1 MGPTRGNGSKRL
13 MADINVTPMVDVM
26 LVLLIIFMVTAP
38 MMTQGVDVNLPE
50 TTAKPLRQEEEPLI
64 ITINKKGEIFLNKIR
79 LDQSLLK
86 QQLSTSSKIDKD
98 KPIFLKADKQ
108 VPYGLV
114 VSVMADIKESGFD
127 KLGMITQPADKRRNP

>member
-1 MGPTRGNGSKRL
+1 
-13 MADINVTPMVDVM
+13 
-26 LVLLIIFMVTAP
+26 MVTAP
-38 MMTQGVDVNLPE
+38 MMTQGVDVDLPE
-50 TTAKPLRQEEEPLI
+50 TTAKPLRQKEEPLI
-64 ITINKKGEIFLNKIR
+64 VAINKKGEIFFNKIR

-86 QQLSTSSKIDKD
+86 QQLGAISKTDKD

-127 KLGMITQPADKRRNP
+127 KLGMITQPADKRRKP